1 MATRVGL
8 GPAPGA
14 VWGERGDRPMPGVMS
29 RRGSSS
35 PWDGAWRASPRR
47 AVWDSDMVPF
57 GLNTFQSPR
66 RDHARNRPH
75 LLDR

>member
-14 VWGERGDRPMPGVMS
+14 VWDERGDRPMPSVMS

-35 PWDGAWRASPRR
+35 PWDGAWRASPRS
-47 AVWDSDMVPF
+47 AVWDSDMVLF
-57 GLNTFQSPR
+57 
-66 RDHARNRPH
+66 
-75 LLDR
+75 